1 MYPAEVEAVL
11 GRHASVAE
19 IAVVGVA
26 SAEWG
31 ESVVA
36 FVVGAEG
43 EPDLAALAALAAQEL
58 TPYKRP
64 REYRVVDALPR
75 NAMGKVVRRD
85 LQGRGAGRVTAIALR

>member
-1 MYPAEVEAVL
+1 VYPAEVESVL

-19 IAVVGVA
+19 IAVVGMA

-43 EPDLAALAALAAQEL
+43 DPDLAALARLAAQEL
-58 TPYKRP
+58 TPFKQP

-85 LQGRGAGRVTAIALR
+85 LQGQG